1 VGRNDAAA
9 VRTSA
14 RALAQGLVRLFDAV
28 ARWPAVVLW
37 MALLFA
43 LSSIPSE
50 VVQPSG
56 AIPLD
61 KVAHFCFYGVLGA
74 LLAGAIGRR
83 RVGWGAVIALAVA
96 IGALYGVSD
105 EFHQRFVPGRDAS
118 VDDWIADVL
127 GTLTGAIVAVTL
139 RAWAGSMILPPDR

>member
-1 VGRNDAAA
+1 M
-9 VRTSA
+9 
-14 RALAQGLVRLFDAV
+14 RLFDAV

-127 GTLTGAIVAVTL
+127 GTLAGGIVAVTL

>member
-1 VGRNDAAA
+1 MW
-9 VRTSA
+9 A
-14 RALAQGLVRLFDAV
+14 RAVVRGGVRLFDAI

-37 MALLFA
+37 MALLFG

-61 KVAHFCFYGVLGA
+61 KLAHFCFYGVLGA
-74 LLAGAIGRR
+74 LLAGAIGRHR
-83 RVGWGAVIALAVA
+83 IGWAAVIALAVA

-105 EFHQRFVPGRDAS
+105 EFHQRFVAGRDAS
-118 VDDWIADVL
+118 VDDWVADVF
-127 GTLTGAIVAVTL
+127 GTLTGAVLAVVL
-139 RAWAGSMILPPDR
+139 RAWAGRASVHVDR

>member
-1 VGRNDAAA
+1 MRA
-9 VRTSA
+9 VV
-14 RALAQGLVRLFDAV
+14 QGLVRLFDAV

-37 MALLFA
+37 LALLFV
-43 LSSIPSE
+43 LSSVPSE

-83 RVGWGAVIALAVA
+83 RVGWGAVIVLAVA
-96 IGALYGVSD
+96 IGALYGISD
-105 EFHQRFVPGRDAS
+105 EFHQRFVPGRDAA
-118 VDDWIADVL
+118 VDDWVADVL

-139 RAWAGSMILPPDR
+139 RAWAGATSMRADR